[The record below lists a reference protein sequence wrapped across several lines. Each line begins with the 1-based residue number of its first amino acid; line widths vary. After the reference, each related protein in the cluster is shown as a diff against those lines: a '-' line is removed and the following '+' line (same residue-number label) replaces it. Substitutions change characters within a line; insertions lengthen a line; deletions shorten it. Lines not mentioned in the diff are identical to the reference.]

1 MNYPMTLEQYIGQ
14 RPMREIDLVHM
25 GSQIAGAL
33 SVIHQQGRVHGD
45 VKPGNILVLGDGKYQ
60 LIGMEPVRKYPEGM
74 IPAYIAPE
82 LSQGADYRPGI
93 DVYSLGMMMR
103 SLEPRNE
110 EVSTVLKEIIQKACE
125 PDPGKRYASALEFA
139 NELEMMYEVMLQ
151 TQPLQIVNRQDPNMG
166 QMNPN
171 MNRPGPNMGQMNP
184 NMNRP
189 GPNMGQMNPNMNRPG
204 PNMGQMNPNMN
215 RPGPNMGQMNPNMN
229 RPGPNMGQQSQG
241 QSQRPVQSKQDHAK
255 KEKEASVALRFIL
268 PILIV
273 LVVAAAVVAYV
284 VLIRPALNDKDKNE
298 TTQGVTTTESTTE
311 NTTTETTTEG
321 TKTCV
326 VPDTEGLSEEAAKS
340 QLEALN
346 LKVAVKYDISD
357 TVEEGQVISQS
368 VASGTTVVEQTEV
381 VITVS
386 EGNGCPYE
394 YSQKV
399 TVSANPG
406 STSGTL
412 TLYNWENG
420 DWVSKFS
427 CPCVVGKN
435 GIGSD
440 YGEGRGVTPLGTFK
454 LGFVLGTVDP
464 NNNMVFKQASS
475 TTAIVDDTSSSLYN
489 TIVDTSQ
496 VSGISVDHV
505 GENIVS
511 GKLSC
516 VIFIEHNGNGITS
529 ENVVSGKG
537 SVITICGNN
546 RSISSTAGCIDIN
559 ASDMSTLLSYL
570 DGTKN
575 PYIETKLN

>member
-151 TQPLQIVNRQDPNMG
+151 TQPLQIVNRQD
-166 QMNPN
+166 
-171 MNRPGPNMGQMNP
+171 
-184 NMNRP
+184 
-189 GPNMGQMNPNMNRPG
+189 
-204 PNMGQMNPNMN
+204 
-215 RPGPNMGQMNPNMN
+215 PNMGQMNPNMN

>member
-151 TQPLQIVNRQDPNMG
+151 TQPLQIVNRQD
-166 QMNPN
+166 
-171 MNRPGPNMGQMNP
+171 PNMGQMNP

>member
-14 RPMREIDLVHM
+14 CPMREIDLVHM

-151 TQPLQIVNRQDPNMG
+151 TQPLQIVNRQD
-166 QMNPN
+166 
-171 MNRPGPNMGQMNP
+171 PNMGQMNP

>member
-166 QMNPN
+166 QMNL
-171 MNRPGPNMGQMNP
+171 
-184 NMNRP
+184 
-189 GPNMGQMNPNMNRPG
+189 
-204 PNMGQMNPNMN
+204 NMN

-311 NTTTETTTEG
+311 NTTTEATTEG

-340 QLEALN
+340 KLEALN